1 VIKCRLHYACDYLL
15 IHSFI
20 HKEDIISFRRFK
32 LDLIHIIQK
41 RYQKHDYMKR
51 ITYYC
56 YENVCTI
63 DRLCLCEK
71 RRCLFKSRQ
80 SAEARV
86 RRFRFR
92 GDGSVSSC
100 LAEGGSRM
108 CEISHV
114 LVVMVRERSD
124 MHANTLFTSPTVLI

>member
-1 VIKCRLHYACDYLL
+1 MYTRLFACDFSQR
-15 IHSFI
+15 HG
-20 HKEDIISFRRFK
+20 IISFRKFK
-32 LDLIHIIQK
+32 LDLIQIIQK
-41 RYQKHDYMKR
+41 IYQKHYYIKR
-51 ITYYC
+51 IPYYC
-56 YENVCTI
+56 DENVCIAYTR
-63 DRLCLCEK
+63 DLLCLCEK

-80 SAEARV
+80 SAEMRV
-86 RRFRFR
+86 KRFRFR

-124 MHANTLFTSPTVLI
+124 MHANTYLPLPPSSFSSSAG

>member
-1 VIKCRLHYACDYLL
+1 
-15 IHSFI
+15 
-20 HKEDIISFRRFK
+20 
-32 LDLIHIIQK
+32 
-41 RYQKHDYMKR
+41 MKR

-56 YENVCTI
+56 DENVCIAYTMDHI
-63 DRLCLCEK
+63 DLLCLCEK
-71 RRCLFKSRQ
+71 RHCLFKSRQ
-80 SAEARV
+80 SAETRV
-86 RRFRFR
+86 KRFRFR

-124 MHANTLFTSPTVLI
+124 MHANTYLPLPPSSFSYSAG